1 MVLRDSI
8 HSVNSGVWIDRD
20 VILLGAKN
28 GMFGLDPS
36 GGPAVRIDDQ
46 MSWSPSPLPG
56 NRYLYA
62 RQDGI
67 FAGSLDGDKP
77 VWILDDRTTPTYIS
91 VPGSGSD
98 GYLLFIRGKTLVAQ
112 SFDAMKLQLHGEAL
126 PVEQYVGKV
135 AGASAFTAAAN
146 GTLVFGHGDA
156 EKYLLTWVDRTGR
169 KVQRVS
175 EPLELAPNSAIRLS
189 PDDSKAIA
197 LIGKD
202 SQYDL
207 WIADLNRDTLTR
219 LTFDGSAYGIW
230 SPDGSKVLYLANDLK
245 QHLRLADGSGEDEV
259 LFHDPR
265 GGGGWATDWSRDG
278 ELIAFGGIGEKNVLE
293 IWLTSTKRRPPPIPI
308 HSSISLCRLGPVFSG
323 QPVDGICG

>member
-1 MVLRDSI
+1 MRESYAQDSRLPARLDRCRDPGCDARRIDGGEFPRVAPRHQRIRFQIKQPEGQLGPFQLSPDGRFLALTTLEETTKFWVRPLDAVDTRLVAAVPFDVDGFAMFWSWDGDRLVYQSAGKLYKAALDGSPPVVLRDSI

-28 GMFGLDPS
+28 GLFRLDPS

-156 EKYLLTWVDRTGR
+156 EKYLLTWVT
-169 KVQRVS
+169 
-175 EPLELAPNSAIRLS
+175 APAERC
-189 PDDSKAIA
+189 
-197 LIGKD
+197 
-202 SQYDL
+202 
-207 WIADLNRDTLTR
+207 
-219 LTFDGSAYGIW
+219 
-230 SPDGSKVLYLANDLK
+230 
-245 QHLRLADGSGEDEV
+245 
-259 LFHDPR
+259 
-265 GGGGWATDWSRDG
+265 
-278 ELIAFGGIGEKNVLE
+278 NV
-293 IWLTSTKRRPPPIPI
+293 
-308 HSSISLCRLGPVFSG
+308 
-323 QPVDGICG
+323 